1 MHLHLDTCRK
11 RQFYLLH
18 RNTLLFQYHGGTNF
32 GRTASAF
39 VTTSYYDQA
48 PLDEYG
54 MCICT
59 TYWHKSCMS
68 FILYIACFN
77 LGLMRQPQWGHL
89 TELHGTIK
97 SCSKALLYGTP
108 VDTSLGPLQQVRT
121 SSVIMQF
128 NSMLGVAIG
137 FLKSSSALTYS
148 GHCLQRITR
157 NMCSISDKQ

>member
-1 MHLHLDTCRK
+1 MEGQILDE
-11 RQFYLLH
+11 QLLH
-18 RNTLLFQYHGGTNF
+18 SWQQVIMIKLLLMNMVCVYVPHNGI
-32 GRTASAF
+32 RAVWASY
-39 VTTSYYDQA
+39 S
-48 PLDEYG
+48 
-54 MCICT
+54 
-59 TYWHKSCMS
+59 
-68 FILYIACFN
+68 IACFN

-89 TELHGTIK
+89 TELHGAIK

-157 NMCSISDKQ
+157 NMCSISDKQWHKKYKNPLSKYSICIASKVN